1 MCMNIKQQLNIDRK
15 LLILDLD
22 ETLIYG
28 TETPL
33 AREAD
38 FFVEP
43 YYIYRRPHLKQF
55 LNTCLDWFDIAVWTS
70 SSNDYAVEI
79 VAAIFENPD
88 YLAFLWA
95 SDRCTIAYDYELL
108 VHYPRKTLKKL
119 KRKGYSLESIIVV
132 DDTPQ
137 KWKQSYGNLVQVKP
151 FEGDET
157 DDELLRLLGYLDKLR
172 NEKNIRALEK
182 RSWRYM

>member
-1 MCMNIKQQLNIDRK
+1 MNIKQQLNIDRK

-38 FFVEP
+38 FLVEP
-43 YYIYRRPHLKQF
+43 YYIYRRPHLEQF
-55 LNTCLDWFDIAVWTS
+55 LNTCLNWFDVAIWTS
-70 SSNDYAVEI
+70 STKDYAVEV
-79 VAAIFENPD
+79 VAAIFENPNS
-88 YLAFLWA
+88 LAFLWA
-95 SDRCTIAYDYELL
+95 IERCTITYDYELL
-108 VHYPRKTLKKL
+108 VHYSRKRLKKV
-119 KRKGYSLESIIVV
+119 KRKGYALESIIAV

-137 KWKQSYGNLVQVKP
+137 KWSQSYGNLVQVKP

-157 DDELLRLLGYLDKLR
+157 DYELLRLLIYLDKLR
-172 NEKNIRALEK
+172 NVQNIRTVEK